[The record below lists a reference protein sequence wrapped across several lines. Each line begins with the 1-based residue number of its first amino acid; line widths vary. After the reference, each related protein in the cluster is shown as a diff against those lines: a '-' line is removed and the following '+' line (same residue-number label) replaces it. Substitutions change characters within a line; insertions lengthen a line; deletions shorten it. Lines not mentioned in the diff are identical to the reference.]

1 MASRKRMWWIG
12 LMIAFTSTCATAPSH
27 TRMPKPAPPSSL
39 GITWRDDGD
48 RVSISKEDAVKLEQ
62 WLIDVEYYI
71 NS

>member
-1 MASRKRMWWIG
+1 
-12 LMIAFTSTCATAPSH
+12 MIVFTSTCVTSPSK
-27 TRMPKPAPPSSL
+27 TRMPKPVPPSSL
-39 GITWRDDGD
+39 GITWHDEDD